1 MTQRWQDRG
10 VGSRGWWLLLGVGVA
25 LMAAASLWAPP
36 QPELVSGGACNIAL
50 CGTLEDPER
59 WRNACWLW
67 LAGAAL
73 ALPATA
79 LGVRRSRAPRWPVLL
94 GGLVAG
100 LVVVPALLVSVA
112 FLALMVSVV
121 TSVHGAATTAV
132 VCVVLPAVAAVSSW
146 VRHAARRDQT
156 EQPEVHNVGSWGDRA
171 QV

>member
-10 VGSRGWWLLLGVGVA
+10 MGSRGWWLLLGVGVA

-36 QPELVSGGACNIAL
+36 QPELITGGSCNVAP

-59 WRNACWLW
+59 WRTAWWLW
-67 LAGAAL
+67 LAGAVV
-73 ALPATA
+73 ALPAAA
-79 LGVRRSRAPRWPVLL
+79 LGVRRSRAPRWPVFL
-94 GGLVAG
+94 AG
-100 LVVVPALLVSVA
+100 VVVVPALLVTVA
-112 FLALMVSVV
+112 LVAVMVSLV

-132 VCVVLPAVAAVSSW
+132 VCVLLPTVAAVSSW

-171 QV
+171 QG

>member
-73 ALPATA
+73 
-79 LGVRRSRAPRWPVLL
+79 GVHEVNCLL
-94 GGLVAG
+94 ESARLDAHR
-100 LVVVPALLVSVA
+100 
-112 FLALMVSVV
+112 V
-121 TSVHGAATTAV
+121 TDAH
-132 VCVVLPAVAAVSSW
+132 
-146 VRHAARRDQT
+146 HA
-156 EQPEVHNVGSWGDRA
+156 GSWGRSG
-171 QV
+171 QR